1 MAHFRPIQEQVL
13 PAMSDLKLAAEF
25 PLVSREEWLALVEKT
40 LKGADFDRKLA
51 GKTYDGLKIRP
62 LYERAKDAVPV
73 ENRAAGT
80 PWQVLSR
87 VDLPNPKMANIEALH
102 ELENG
107 ATGLA
112 LIFAGAPS
120 ANGYGLSGV
129 SVETLA
135 QALDNIWLDAVAV
148 RFDGRGQ
155 AFAAMKN
162 FLALAEQRGAEIEK
176 LDVSFSIDPMGAL
189 AALGSTPQPPEETIA
204 KRAQFAADLVKRGFR
219 GQVFMAD
226 GRPVH
231 DAGGSEAQE
240 LAYVLSCAVTYW
252 RALEAAGLSLDPARK
267 QIAFLLAA
275 DADQFLTT
283 AKFRA
288 LRKLWARIEEAA
300 KIPPAPIKLHAETA
314 WRMMTRYEPSVNW
327 LRETVAVFAAG
338 TGGADTITA
347 LPHTAALGLP
357 DRFARRMARNL
368 QLILLEE
375 SNLYCVSDPNAG
387 SGAIESLTDELCA
400 AAWKLFQEIEA
411 GGGIA
416 KGLLAGLVQN
426 KIEEV
431 RRAREKNIATRKDAL
446 TGTSEFSNLGEPS
459 PAVLDVEK
467 PSYPF
472 QKPAVHSKTLPRIR
486 LAEPFEA
493 LRDTA
498 ARAGTPRV
506 FLANLGTPADFTARA
521 AFAKNFFEAG
531 GIEAKSSDGSKA
543 TDIAAAFKAAGASIA
558 CLCSSDELYAREAE
572 AAAKALKQAGAKAV
586 YLAGRPGAHEAA
598 WKKAGVDGFIFAGSD
613 VLAALQQ
620 IHATLG
626 LK

>member
-1 MAHFRPIQEQVL
+1 
-13 PAMSDLKLAAEF
+13 
-25 PLVSREEWLALVEKT
+25 
-40 LKGADFDRKLA
+40 
-51 GKTYDGLKIRP
+51 
-62 LYERAKDAVPV
+62 
-73 ENRAAGT
+73 
-80 PWQVLSR
+80 
-87 VDLPNPKMANIEALH
+87 
-102 ELENG
+102 
-107 ATGLA
+107 
-112 LIFAGAPS
+112 
-120 ANGYGLSGV
+120 
-129 SVETLA
+129 
-135 QALDNIWLDAVAV
+135 
-148 RFDGRGQ
+148 
-155 AFAAMKN
+155 
-162 FLALAEQRGAEIEK
+162 
-176 LDVSFSIDPMGAL
+176 
-189 AALGSTPQPPEETIA
+189 
-204 KRAQFAADLVKRGFR
+204 
-219 GQVFMAD
+219 
-226 GRPVH
+226 
-231 DAGGSEAQE
+231 
-240 LAYVLSCAVTYW
+240 
-252 RALEAAGLSLDPARK
+252 
-267 QIAFLLAA
+267 
-275 DADQFLTT
+275 
-283 AKFRA
+283 
-288 LRKLWARIEEAA
+288 
-300 KIPPAPIKLHAETA
+300 
-314 WRMMTRYEPSVNW
+314 VNW

-375 SNLYCVSDPNAG
+375 SNLYRVSDPNAG
-387 SGAIESLTDELCA
+387 SGAIEALTDELCA

-431 RRAREKNIATRKDAL
+431 RRAREKNIATRMDAL

-493 LRDTA
+493 LRDAA

-521 AFAKNFFEAG
+521 TFAKNFFEAG

-543 TDIAAAFKAAGASIA
+543 ADIAAAFKAAGASIA